1 MPDGAV
7 YRTSWRQPPGASE
20 FASLPEW
27 LAYCATPQ
35 GTKASISVYLTV
47 DELDRL
53 GSEIGDVF
61 LRLSD
66 ASAPLLA
73 YCYPDQEPQPEKLGP
88 DDGRAAHQ
96 PPAQASFDADTLA
109 ELAAAPPH
117 ELELDQQVYR
127 AVAAAIGSG
136 KHVILTG
143 PPGTAKTTLA
153 ELAGRL
159 AGQAGLCSGYTLT
172 TATADWTTYDT
183 IGGLRPAKSGD
194 VLEFRDGLFLE
205 TIRKGRW
212 LVIDELNR
220 SNFDRA
226 FGQLFTV
233 LSGQSVVLP
242 YEDPVSGKR
251 IVLSREGSAGQY
263 DPADYEHIYIPESW
277 RIVATMNV
285 FDKSLLF
292 EMSFALMRR
301 FAFIEVPS
309 PRREVFAELWS
320 RQLAAIPSAQSELT
334 DRVLNGLYGL
344 TSIKDIGPAVFID
357 MAAFAKQYFRQ
368 GAPPSAKD
376 LAFQLFFSYLLPQFE
391 GISKLEGEKLY
402 GKLLRLVGES
412 YRDQLRSTLTEVLG
426 ITLSREQ
433 PPDEEDDADVDLEA
447 DLGQGGAEPP
457 DDE

>member
-1 MPDGAV
+1 M
-7 YRTSWRQPPGASE
+7 
-20 FASLPEW
+20 L
-27 LAYCATPQ
+27 
-35 GTKASISVYLTV
+35 
-47 DELDRL
+47 
-53 GSEIGDVF
+53 
-61 LRLSD
+61 
-66 ASAPLLA
+66 PLLCSRTA
-73 YCYPDQEPQPEKLGP
+73 TRPRNPNEAGP
-88 DDGRAAHQ
+88 GTGRAAQQ
-96 PPAQASFDADTLA
+96 PPATASFDAGSLA

-159 AGQAGLCSGYTLT
+159 AQQAGLCSGYTLT

-205 TIRKGRW
+205 AIRQGRW

-242 YEDPVSGKR
+242 YEDPASGKR

-263 DPADYEHIYIPESW
+263 DPGDYEHIYIPESW
-277 RIVATMNV
+277 RIIATMNV

-301 FAFIEVPS
+301 FAFIEVPA
-309 PRREVFAELWS
+309 PPREVFAELWR
-320 RQLAAIPSAQSELT
+320 RQLASLPGEQAQLT
-334 DRVLNGLYGL
+334 GRVLTGLYGL
-344 TSIKDIGPAVFID
+344 TAIKAIGPAVFID
-357 MAAFAKQYFRQ
+357 MAAFATQYFSQ
-368 GAPPSAKD
+368 GAPPSAED
-376 LAFQLFFSYLLPQFE
+376 LTFQLFYSYLLPQFE
-391 GISKLEGEKLY
+391 GISNLEGQKLF
-402 GKLLRLVGES
+402 GKMLRLTREG

-426 ITLSREQ
+426 ITLAREQ
-433 PPDEEDDADVDLEA
+433 LPDEDDGAGADLEA
-447 DLGQGGAEPP
+447 DLGQGGPEPP
-457 DDE
+457 GDE